1 MGITLLKIGVWYMIL
16 YHDIIEMD
24 ITPVSFFKYIW
35 YYISR

>member
-1 MGITLLKIGVWYMIL
+1 MIL